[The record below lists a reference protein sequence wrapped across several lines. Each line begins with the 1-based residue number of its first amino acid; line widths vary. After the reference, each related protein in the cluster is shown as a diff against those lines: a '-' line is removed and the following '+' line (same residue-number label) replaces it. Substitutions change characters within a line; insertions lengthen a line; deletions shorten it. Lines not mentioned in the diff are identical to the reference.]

1 MRPTRSDGMLT
12 TVQAAEYLGPD
23 VKPWLIRKWRQ
34 RGWLATQGLDER
46 GYPLHTPE
54 ALRAAERRVTANGIA
69 VSGTS
74 PRRLRGRTRQRE
86 AA

>member
-1 MRPTRSDGMLT
+1 MRPTRDDGMYG
-12 TVQAAEYLGPD
+12 TVQAAQVLG
-23 VKPWLIRKWRQ
+23 VKPWLIRKWRE

-46 GYPLHTPE
+46 GRPLHTPE

-69 VSGTS
+69 ASGTS
-74 PRRLRGRTRQRE
+74 PRQLRGRARQRE

>member
-1 MRPTRSDGMLT
+1 MRPTRDDGMLT
-12 TVQAAEYLGPD
+12 TADAARMLGVQ
-23 VKPWLIRKWRQ
+23 PWLIRKWRS

-46 GYPLHTPE
+46 GRPLHTPE

-69 VSGTS
+69 ASGTS
-74 PRRLRGRTRQRE
+74 PRQLRGRARRAE